1 MFSSLSFLIGRRFS
15 RAKQRNKLVSFISI
29 SSTIGIT
36 VGVAVIIIGLS
47 AMNGFERELQNRVLS
62 VIPHGEFE
70 GVNNGI
76 ENWQK
81 VADKA
86 VEHSKVEAAAPYVR
100 FTALA
105 EKGQKIKA
113 IEVRG
118 VVPSLESGVSSLA
131 SYIQDDAWQNLRSG
145 EKQVILGKGIADNLG
160 LTKGDYVTLMIP
172 TSSGRSVTKVQA
184 PRRIRLKVSGILSLA
199 GQIDHS
205 LALIPMSDAQ
215 EYSRSGDKVTGV
227 AIKTTDVLNAPSIV
241 REVGRNLDVYVYLK
255 SWKQKYGFL
264 YRDIQLV
271 RTIMYLVMVLVIGVA
286 CFNIV
291 STLMMA
297 VKDRAAEI
305 AILRTMGA
313 TDGLIKRIFVWLGVL
328 SGVLGSIAGS
338 IIGVVVASNLT
349 ALIKA
354 LEQVIGHQFLS
365 GDIYFVDFLPSQVSL
380 GDTLVVSAT
389 AITLSLLATWYPAKK
404 ANQMNPA
411 RVLSSK

>member
-1 MFSSLSFLIGRRFS
+1 MFSSLSFLIGSRFS
-15 RAKQRNKLVSFISI
+15 RAKQRNKLVSFISV

-47 AMNGFERELQNRVLS
+47 AMSGFERELQNRVLS

-70 GVNNGI
+70 GVKGSI
-76 ENWQK
+76 QDWQEVITEAEKHAK
-81 VADKA
+81 VT
-86 VEHSKVEAAAPYVR
+86 AAAPYVR

-118 VVPSLESGVSSLA
+118 VDPQLEVRVSSLTH
-131 SYIQDDAWQNLRSG
+131 YIQSDAWQRFQPG
-145 EKQVILGKGIADNLG
+145 QKQVILGKGIADNLS
-160 LTKGDYVTLMIP
+160 LKVGDYLTLMIP
-172 TSSGRSVTKVQA
+172 VATGSINKVQT
-184 PRRIRLKVSGILSLA
+184 PKRVRLKVSGLLSLG

-205 LALIPMSDAQ
+205 LALIPINDAQ
-215 EYSRSGDKVTGV
+215 EYAKLNNSVTGV
-227 AIKTTDVLNAPSIV
+227 SIKTNDVLNAPSVV
-241 REVGRNLDVYVYLK
+241 REIGGNLNTYVYLK

-297 VKDRAAEI
+297 VKDRAAEV

-313 TDGLIKRIFVWLGVL
+313 SDGLIKRIFIWLGVL
-328 SGVLGSIAGS
+328 SGVLGSIVGS
-338 IIGVVVASNLT
+338 IVGITVALNLT
-349 ALIKA
+349 SLIKLLENA
-354 LEQVIGHQFLS
+354 LGHQFLS
-365 GDIYFVDFLPSQVSL
+365 GDIYFVDFLPSQVNVS
-380 GDTLVVSAT
+380 DVVIVSGT
-389 AITLSLLATWYPAKK
+389 AIVLSLLATWYPANK
-404 ANQMNPA
+404 ASQMNPA
-411 RVLSSK
+411 AVLSSK